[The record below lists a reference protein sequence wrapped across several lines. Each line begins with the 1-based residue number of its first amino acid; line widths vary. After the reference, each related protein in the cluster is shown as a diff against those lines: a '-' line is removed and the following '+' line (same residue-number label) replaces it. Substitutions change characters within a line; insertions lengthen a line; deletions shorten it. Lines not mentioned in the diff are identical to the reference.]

1 MSVFL
6 NRTAALFRNLFR
18 RENVEQELSD
28 EVAQAFEFL
37 VETKIHDGTSA
48 SEARRLAAIE
58 LGGVEQLK
66 EKIREGRV
74 GYNLEAL
81 IQDGRFGLRMLLKTP
96 GFTLVAVAT
105 LGLSIGA
112 NTAIFSLVEGV
123 LLRPLPFPD
132 AERIVYI
139 EGKNLAAGI
148 SESNISFLDF
158 IDWSQQTDLFASTA
172 AYWTG
177 SGQFGANGA
186 EPERVPRAGVTTGFF
201 SVLGIQPVLGRK
213 FAAEDD
219 KGWPQT
225 VAIISHGLWKRRFG
239 SDPNIIGKQV
249 QISGSLMTIVG
260 VMPPGFEYPEQT
272 QIWVPSAVNLSQEPR
287 DNRVWSAIARLNAGI
302 DLEQAQTRLSAI
314 NAQLDKQF
322 HETNKGWDVFLSTL
336 HERLVREVKPSLLAL
351 LGAVGFVLLIACA
364 NVANLLLARSA
375 ARQKEI
381 AIRAAMG
388 ASRSRVLRQMLTE
401 SILLSAIGG
410 VAGLVLGIWLTD
422 VLMSMLP
429 EGAPRIGQI
438 GIDYRVLTFALGV
451 SALTGILF
459 GIVPALQ
466 TSKLDVTNALKE
478 GGRSGQA
485 HRRTSARSV
494 LLIGEV
500 ALSLML
506 LVGAGLLIRSFLR
519 LQEVRP
525 GFNAH
530 NVLTAQLALQGPKY
544 KSQQFVEFFGQL
556 TERLEA
562 EPGVQAVGGGVNLPL
577 HATGY
582 AIGRGFIP
590 EGRPLTVD
598 ESKDAMYS
606 TITGDYF
613 RALQIPLLS
622 GRFFGPRDN
631 ADGPKVVIINE
642 TAAKRIFGS
651 PTAAI
656 GKRLSVWAAFRGQR
670 REETFMREIVGV
682 VGDTKTG
689 SLTAE
694 GDMQIYVPHAQDS
707 QWNFMGLVI
716 RTAGDP
722 AAFAATLRHEVQAL
736 DKDQPIYN
744 IRTMDD
750 VVTNSLGTRRVSMQL
765 FTVFGCAALL
775 LAAVGIYGVMAYS
788 VTQRTQEI
796 GIRMALGAQKS
807 DILGLVVRQGMTLA
821 LIGVIAGL
829 AGAFALTR
837 VIANLLFGVGASD
850 PLTFIAISLLLI
862 FVCLIACYL
871 PARRAAR
878 LNPTIALAEN

>member
-1 MSVFL
+1 
-6 NRTAALFRNLFR
+6 
-18 RENVEQELSD
+18 
-28 EVAQAFEFL
+28 
-37 VETKIHDGTSA
+37 
-48 SEARRLAAIE
+48 
-58 LGGVEQLK
+58 
-66 EKIREGRV
+66 
-74 GYNLEAL
+74 
-81 IQDGRFGLRMLLKTP
+81 MLLKHKS
-96 GFTLVAVAT
+96 FTAVAVIA

-112 NTAIFSLVEGV
+112 NTAIFSLVNGV

-132 AERIVYI
+132 AERIISI
-139 EGKNLAAGI
+139 EGKNPAAGV
-148 SESNISFLDF
+148 SESNVSFLDF
-158 IDWSQQTDLFASTA
+158 ADWSKQTDLFASSA

-177 SGQFGANGA
+177 EAHLGADGA
-186 EPERVPRAGVTTGFF
+186 EPERVPRAGVTAGFF
-201 SVLGIQPVLGRK
+201 SVLGVQPVLGRT
-213 FAAEDD
+213 FVSEDD

-239 SDPNIIGKQV
+239 SDPAIIGKEV
-249 QISGSLMTIVG
+249 LMSSMPLTIIG
-260 VMPPGFEYPEQT
+260 VTPPGFEYPEQT
-272 QIWVPSAVNLSQEPR
+272 QIWVPTAVNLSQEPR
-287 DNRVWSAIARLNAGI
+287 DNRVWSAIARLNAGVE
-302 DLEQAQTRLSAI
+302 LKQAQSRLSAI
-314 NAQLDKQF
+314 NAQLEKQF
-322 HETNKGWDVFLSTL
+322 YETNKGWDVTVSTL
-336 HERLVREVKPSLLAL
+336 QERLVRAIKPSLLAL

-364 NVANLLLARSA
+364 NDANLLLARSA

-388 ASRSRVLRQMLTE
+388 ASRTHLLRQMLTE

-410 VAGLVLGIWLTD
+410 AVGLVLSIWLTD
-422 VLMSMLP
+422 LLMSMLP
-429 EGAPRIGQI
+429 AGAPRLEQI

-466 TSKLDVTNALKE
+466 ASRLNVTSALKE
-478 GGRSGQA
+478 GGRSGEG

-506 LVGAGLLIRSFLR
+506 LVGAGLLIKSFLR

-525 GFNAH
+525 GFNPH
-530 NVLTAQLALQGPKY
+530 NVLTAHLSLQGPTYRKN
-544 KSQQFVEFFGQL
+544 SSVVEFFRQL

-562 EPGVQAVGGGVNLPL
+562 QPGVQAVGGSVNLPL
-577 HATGY
+577 EVTGY

-590 EGRPLTVD
+590 EGRPLTVG
-598 ESKDAMYS
+598 ESKEAS
-606 TITGDYF
+606 FTTITGDYF
-613 RALQIPLLS
+613 RSLQIPMLA
-622 GRFFGPRDN
+622 GRIFEPRDS

-642 TAAKRIFGS
+642 TTAKRVFGS
-651 PTAAI
+651 AAAAI
-656 GKRLSVWAAFRGQR
+656 GKRLSVWAAFRGQK

-689 SLTAE
+689 SLTGE

-707 QWNFMGLVI
+707 QWNFMGLAI

-722 AAFAATLRHEVQAL
+722 AAFARILRREVQAL

-744 IRTMDD
+744 VQTMDD
-750 VVTNSLGTRRVSMQL
+750 VVANSLGTRRVSMQL
-765 FTVFGCAALL
+765 FAVFACAALL

-788 VTQRTQEI
+788 VTQRTREI

-807 DILGLVVRQGMTLA
+807 DVLRLVVRQGMTLA
-821 LIGVIAGL
+821 IIGIVVGL

-837 VIANLLFGVGASD
+837 IISGLLFGVGASD

-862 FVCLIACYL
+862 FVSLIACYL

-878 LNPTIALAEN
+878 LSPTVALAEN